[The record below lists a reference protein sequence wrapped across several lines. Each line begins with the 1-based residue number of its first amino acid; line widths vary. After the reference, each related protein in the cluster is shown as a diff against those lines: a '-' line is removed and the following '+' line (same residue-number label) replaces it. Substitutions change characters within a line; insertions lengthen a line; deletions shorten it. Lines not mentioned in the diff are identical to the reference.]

1 MVVVRKMVLEV
12 LIADDDPAA
21 AAYLKKIIEEVPGVE
36 VVSIAGD
43 GKETIRQVE
52 IYQPDVVFLDIDM
65 PEMNGLDVA
74 RELAKSHPRLYFVFA
89 TAFPDYALAA
99 FEFYS
104 FDYILKPFNEARI
117 RRTTRSLRDKIC
129 NPQNRRADLILI
141 KSDKQKLLIHQE
153 DILYIESRLRKV
165 FIKTKK
171 EEHLVP
177 GRLCDLEQQLDPQVF
192 FRCHK
197 GYLVNLI
204 EIRKIV
210 PSGQSYNIIMHS
222 GEKISLSRKQEK
234 VLLKRFG
241 TIL

>member
-1 MVVVRKMVLEV
+1 MVLEV

-21 AAYLKKIIEEVPGVE
+21 AAYLKNIIEEVPEVE

-52 IYQPDVVFLDIDM
+52 IYQPDVLFLDIDM

-74 RELAKSHPRLYFVFA
+74 RELAKSQPRLYFVFA
-89 TAFPDYALAA
+89 TAFPDYALDA

-129 NPQNRRADLILI
+129 NPQNRRADFILI

-165 FIKTKK
+165 FIKTKQ
-171 EEHLVP
+171 EEHFVP
-177 GRLCDLEQQLDPQVF
+177 GRLCDLEQQLDPRVF

-197 GYLVNLI
+197 GYIVNLN

-210 PSGQSYNIIMHS
+210 PSGQTYNIVMNS
-222 GEKISLSRKQEK
+222 GDKILLSRKQEK